1 MEKAE
6 KLNFAVYFWKF
17 ISFWDKPIPTK
28 IVGVHMLKY
37 IKNKIKEVKMYKN
50 NCRLLLQEEEKILR
64 ITLGGEIDHH
74 NAVSIRSDIDEQIL
88 LRRPSKAVLD
98 LSGIDF
104 MDSSGIGL
112 IMGRYAKMK
121 AIGGELCVLN
131 PNERVLKILKMAG
144 LEKIVSIEYTKNEGE
159 EK

>member
-1 MEKAE
+1 
-6 KLNFAVYFWKF
+6 
-17 ISFWDKPIPTK
+17 
-28 IVGVHMLKY
+28 
-37 IKNKIKEVKMYKN
+37 MYKN

-64 ITLGGEIDHH
+64 ITLGGEVDHH

-144 LEKIVSIEYTKNEGE
+144 LEKIVSIEYTTNEGE